1 MTSLKT
7 SQSDIMNKLSNNK
20 EYMEDK
26 TFSLYEKYD
35 ITNMAKLLNSDC
47 IDSEWKGRMKKYRQH
62 SKNGS
67 VKVNYTRNQIGRLEI
82 KASDLKDKE
91 TLTCISFMKG
101 LCKSALCSKYYYDLD
116 VVNSHPVMLLKILKD
131 YEIDCPVIEKYVN
144 CRDEIIA
151 EYTKSTPLVR
161 DDIKQLL
168 CLICYGG
175 SVDKFMNEHKID
187 IIPPFF
193 KDFETELRSVR
204 TELLNKP
211 ELFKYKMKAHD
222 EKGSDYHN
230 IDGTAL
236 SYFLQTHE
244 CNVLMIMYKH
254 ITEHINDKMIGS
266 LIHDGMHIDK
276 QMTDDYGEDAL
287 IDKLEKVIKH
297 KSGFDLKLKI
307 KPFQDIDEL
316 EKIICV
322 DNDKEAGDHM
332 SDLLKNDYIICNER
346 TFMRINNVWTENDKT
361 IKKHLVK
368 EIGNT
373 DIYIQTEDAKGNPVL
388 KQHSKM
394 CKGSKD
400 IMNFVTPTEDDDFVD
415 KLWTS
420 NLYKLCFKN
429 GYYDF
434 KKGMLVPY
442 DPETHTTIKINRDF
456 KAASPEMKKEV
467 YDKIFNPIFNN
478 DNEMMNCWLNY
489 IARGLAGHVEDKNWA
504 VGIGERDCG
513 KGVLVGL
520 LENAFGLYC
529 RSTNSENFLYKS
541 SGGDSAK
548 AMSWLVPFEFK
559 RLLLTNEI
567 TKDAENKNRINGN
580 VLKKLSSGGDKIEG
594 RVNHKDEINFKI
606 QSRVC
611 MFCNDLP
618 PIEPSD
624 AKETSYMFKFPSKFI
639 DANDSRVT
647 APIKVRKSVVD
658 DDGEFSYVTD
668 EDGNQVYRTLTQ
680 FYAKDDNIKV
690 WSQKPEVLDAFIEII
705 FDNYFSKVPIPES
718 MKEEQEDFKE
728 EDTDEMKFNNLFTFE
743 TDPEYRVDDSSI
755 DWLSVDVIN
764 IILRKNK
771 INLSPQKYKSLLLK
785 NGCVKCKKT
794 KNDGKRVLS
803 WVNIQI
809 YDGVEDDLAQ
819 AGCLVDDEDE

>member
-1 MTSLKT
+1 MTSVKT

-26 TFSLYEKYD
+26 TFSLHEKYD

-62 SKNGS
+62 SKDGA
-67 VKVNYTRNQIGRLEI
+67 VKVNYTRNKIGRLSI
-82 KASDLKDKE
+82 KADGLKENE
-91 TLTCISFMKG
+91 TLGTQACMWANA
-101 LCKSALCSKYYYDLD
+101 KSALCSKIYYDLD
-116 VVNSHPVMLLKILKD
+116 VVNSHPVMLHSILNSYD
-131 YEIDCPVIEKYVN
+131 IECENINHYVMSRDIVIQHYGAITGLN
-144 CRDEIIA
+144 
-151 EYTKSTPLVR
+151 R
-161 DDIKQLL
+161 DDIKT
-168 CLICYGG
+168 LICRLFYGG
-175 SVDKFMNEHKID
+175 SVKAFINERDDID
-187 IIPPFF
+187 EMPDFF
-193 KDFETELRSVR
+193 YDLEEEIKSVR
-204 TELLNKP
+204 TILLNKP
-211 ELFKYKMKAHD
+211 ELL
-222 EKGSDYHN
+222 DYRIEARTRKDAN
-230 IDGTAL
+230 KWDNEDGTAL
-236 SYFLQTHE
+236 SLFLMTHE
-244 CNVLMIMYKH
+244 CNVLMVMYKTL
-254 ITEHINDKMIGS
+254 IKINDKFIGA
-266 LIHDGMHIDK
+266 LIHDGMHIDRNIA
-276 QMTDDYGEDAL
+276 DDYG
-287 IDKLEKVIKH
+287 IDKLIEHTEKCIKH
-297 KSGFDLKLKI
+297 QTGFDLKLKI
-307 KPFQDIDEL
+307 KEFESIPQL
-316 EKIICV
+316 EKMICV

-361 IKKHLVK
+361 IKKNLVK

-513 KGVLVGL
+513 KGVIVGL

-639 DANDSRVT
+639 DANDARVT

-658 DDGEFSYVTD
+658 DDGETPTDLGQFSTP
-668 EDGNQVYRTLTQ
+668 
-680 FYAKDDNIKV
+680 F
-690 WSQKPEVLDAFIEII
+690 FILKS
-705 FDNYFSKVPIPES
+705 NTSS
-718 MKEEQEDFKE
+718 S
-728 EDTDEMKFNNLFTFE
+728 E
-743 TDPEYRVDDSSI
+743 T
-755 DWLSVDVIN
+755 
-764 IILRKNK
+764 
-771 INLSPQKYKSLLLK
+771 PQSAVF
-785 NGCVKCKKT
+785 G
-794 KNDGKRVLS
+794 
-803 WVNIQI
+803 
-809 YDGVEDDLAQ
+809 AQ
-819 AGCLVDDEDE
+819 PL